1 MNFGDL
7 KIGMKAQVTKTITE
21 ADVILYAGITLDINP
36 AHLNEE
42 HAKKTIF
49 KHRIAH
55 GMLTAG
61 LVSAVLGTSLFWRH
75 YHSNC

>member
-55 GMLTAG
+55 GMLTAR
-61 LVSAVLGTSLFWRH
+61 SSICRIRNKTPR
-75 YHSNC
+75 

>member
-42 HAKKTIF
+42 HAKK
-49 KHRIAH
+49 
-55 GMLTAG
+55 
-61 LVSAVLGTSLFWRH
+61 LF
-75 YHSNC
+75 SNTG